1 MKIVITQE
9 DVKNN
14 PNYGDPAKCPM
25 AVKLSKELGFKV
37 QTAQELV
44 SDFYKTIG
52 RLNPAFTLTEFR
64 ALEDDHIT
72 EFITEYT
79 PNT

>member
-1 MKIVITQE
+1 MKIVITQD

-14 PNYGDPAKCPM
+14 PNYNDPTACPM
-25 AVKLSKELGFKV
+25 AIKLSKELGFKI

-44 SDFYKTIG
+44 SDFHKTIG
-52 RLNPAFTLTEFR
+52 KLNPAFTLDEFR
-64 ALEDDHIT
+64 ALEDGHIT
-72 EFITEYT
+72 EFVTEYT